1 MSASSGLIYEVT
13 LTIERDIAEP
23 FDQWLA
29 EHVENMLDLPG
40 FVSAR
45 VFEMDDDDDGYAR
58 RVTHY
63 YLESENH
70 LEQYFADNAS
80 DMRQSGID
88 RFGDRF
94 RASRRILRQT
104 EVVAGQIGHIENCLN
119 CGMALGGQ
127 YCGNCGQRSR
137 SRLISLWEL
146 VSDAFGDLFE
156 LDSRIWRT
164 VVPLLVRP
172 GKLTYDYLQGRRAR
186 FMPPFRTYLVLSI
199 LFFLVLLFD
208 PKEDF
213 GIFFDPEPDTPEE
226 ALESNATVEEL
237 RNEVLTELAKEGIIV
252 SPDEA
257 DQAAG
262 TTDSEPGEE
271 EEDGDG
277 LRITVDGEDNDCTMD
292 ESARENLPDWLSN
305 RLSPERL
312 EAVCEKVGADN
323 GKALLAKL
331 ADNVPAALF
340 FLLPLMAFVLKLLYP
355 LSKRFYVEHLLFV
368 VHYHAF
374 FFLILILQMLYVGFG
389 HWLRFPNWMVV
400 VPLFA
405 TSLYIPVYLYKA
417 MRRVYGQRHL
427 ATVPKFIGMVIAYWS
442 GLLLIFGVTAVL
454 AAFSL

>member
-29 EHVENMLDLPG
+29 EHVEDMLDLPG

-45 VFEMDDDDDGYAR
+45 VFEMDDDDEGYAR

-104 EVVAGQIGHIENCLN
+104 EVVAGQISHIENCLN

-213 GIFFDPEPDTPEE
+213 GIFYDPEPDTPEE
-226 ALESNATVEEL
+226 TLESNATAEEL
-237 RNEVLTELAKEGIIV
+237 RNEVLAELAEEGIIV

-257 DQAAG
+257 DQTAG

-271 EEDGDG
+271 EEDGDE
-277 LRITVDGEDNDCTMD
+277 LRITVDGEDNGCTMD
-292 ESARENLPDWLSN
+292 ESARESLPDWLSN

-427 ATVPKFIGMVIAYWS
+427 ATVPKFIGMVIAYWT

>member
-29 EHVENMLDLPG
+29 EHVEDMLDLPG

-45 VFEMDDDDDGYAR
+45 VFEMDDDDEGYAR

-104 EVVAGQIGHIENCLN
+104 EVVAGQISHIENCLN

-213 GIFFDPEPDTPEE
+213 GIFYDPEPDTPEE
-226 ALESNATVEEL
+226 TLESNATAEEL
-237 RNEVLTELAKEGIIV
+237 RNEVLAELAEEGIIV

-257 DQAAG
+257 DQTAG

-271 EEDGDG
+271 EEDGDE
-277 LRITVDGEDNDCTMD
+277 LRITVDGEDIGCTMD
-292 ESARENLPDWLSN
+292 ESARESLPDWLSN

-427 ATVPKFIGMVIAYWS
+427 ATVPKFIGMVIAYWT

>member
-29 EHVENMLDLPG
+29 EHVEDMLDLPG

-104 EVVAGQIGHIENCLN
+104 EVVAGQISHIENCLN

-213 GIFFDPEPDTPEE
+213 GIFYDPEPDTPEE
-226 ALESNATVEEL
+226 TLESNATAEEL
-237 RNEVLTELAKEGIIV
+237 RNEVLAELAEEGIIV

-257 DQAAG
+257 DQTAG

-271 EEDGDG
+271 EEDGDE
-277 LRITVDGEDNDCTMD
+277 LRITVDGEDIGCTMD
-292 ESARENLPDWLSN
+292 ESARESLPDWLSN

-427 ATVPKFIGMVIAYWS
+427 ATVPKFIGMVIAYWT